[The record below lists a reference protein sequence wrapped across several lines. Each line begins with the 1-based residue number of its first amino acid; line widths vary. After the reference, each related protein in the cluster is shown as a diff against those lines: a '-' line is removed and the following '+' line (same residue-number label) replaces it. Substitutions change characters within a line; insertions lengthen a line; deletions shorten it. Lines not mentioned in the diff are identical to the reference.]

1 MLTDPSLRAEVERA
15 GYYPEIVTEVLDAA
29 LADEQP
35 VAFYVHSD
43 VAIGE
48 GTIGTHLTVLA
59 VTATRFITAHVDDL
73 DADAE
78 GAASVAASVG
88 AVPLR
93 RVESVAMTQM
103 IADPA
108 SYSPGAAPSAA
119 RLTVTWGAGRAIDL
133 APADCGDPDCVFDH
147 GYCGALTGEEVVLH
161 VTSELNGSDRAAK
174 LVDFTRSLSNATAHA
189 AG

>member
-1 MLTDPSLRAEVERA
+1 MLTDPNLRAEVERA

-29 LADEQP
+29 LADETP

-73 DADAE
+73 DADADSP
-78 GAASVAASVG
+78 AAVAASVG

-93 RVESVAMTQM
+93 RVESVSMTHV
-103 IADPA
+103 ISDPA
-108 SYSPGAAPSAA
+108 QHLPGATPSAA
-119 RLTVTWGAGRAIDL
+119 RLTVTWGSGRSIDL

-147 GYCGALTGEEVVLH
+147 GYCGALTGEEVTLH
-161 VTSELNGSDRAAK
+161 VTSQLNGSDQAAK
-174 LVDFTRSLSNATAHA
+174 LVDFTRCLSNATAHA
-189 AG
+189 TG